1 MLELSRN
8 SCITSYRKR
17 HHCRSFI
24 TFTLSFTFYFIA
36 NLCQTIW
43 LIDMFHNNKI
53 RSVLQSD
60 ISHWFAWTEGP
71 TESHWI
77 FFTSMCFQSSR
88 PYGPPQQLQY
98 KSKCSVVF
106 NSCAWCISI
115 TVSIVHYKQLV
126 NSRPHRSMKT
136 SSKQSKHRQNASQMT
151 APSDERAGLYFVI
164 VPCHDE

>member
-43 LIDMFHNNKI
+43 FHNNKI
-53 RSVLQSD
+53 RSVLQND

-77 FFTSMCFQSSR
+77 FFTSMCFQIKARVPSAHLSSSNIS
-88 PYGPPQQLQY
+88 QNQ
-98 KSKCSVVF
+98 CSVVF

-151 APSDERAGLYFVI
+151 ASSDERAGLYFVI
-164 VPCHDE
+164 VPCYDE